1 MMCIYRMIELKT
13 YLEVIILALNSDHEV
28 LLQDITEGMEFHV
41 VSSSTD
47 GSLVKEKIYTSSIK
61 LTISETIASISL
73 R

>member
-1 MMCIYRMIELKT
+1 M
-13 YLEVIILALNSDHEV
+13 
-28 LLQDITEGMEFHV
+28 

-47 GSLVKEKIYTSSIK
+47 DSLVKEKFYTSSIK